1 MPYLSASRVPR
12 LARLVVL
19 LGAVLQVLSVPAAA
33 LAEGAVAGRTGLAV
47 AHVEAERSSSCVA
60 VHADDCD
67 LCQVLSAVG
76 EVTAGAAP
84 APVAARA
91 PQLPTADQARAHAA
105 PGAVG
110 PPSRAPPVFG

>member
-19 LGAVLQVLSVPAAA
+19 LGAVLRVLSVPAAA

-60 VHADDCD
+60 VHADDCA

-76 EVTAGAAP
+76 VSSVPAAP
-84 APVAARA
+84 APVAVRA
-91 PQLPTADQARAHAA
+91 PQLPTADQARAHVA
-105 PGAVG
+105 PGAAG
-110 PPSRAPPVFG
+110 PPSRAPPVLG